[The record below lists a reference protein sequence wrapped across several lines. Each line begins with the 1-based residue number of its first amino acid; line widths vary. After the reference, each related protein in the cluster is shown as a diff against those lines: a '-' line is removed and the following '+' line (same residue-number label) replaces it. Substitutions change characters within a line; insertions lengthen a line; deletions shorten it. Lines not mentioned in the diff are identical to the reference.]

1 MATVYSYSRFSSRP
15 QEKGGSI
22 KRQEASRDAWL
33 AQHPEHVLDTTIR
46 LSDLAKSASK
56 GVNLDPEKGDLGRF
70 LVEAQKKDSPIKK
83 PLQQNSWVKFGSGR
97 SPSVW
102 YRAISMVS

>member
-1 MATVYSYSRFSSRP
+1 MHKLLGKTQKLTPIEAWGTTVYVRRMS
-15 QEKGGSI
+15 G
-22 KRQEASRDAWL
+22 L
-33 AQHPEHVLDTTIR
+33 ARE
-46 LSDLAKSASK
+46 
-56 GVNLDPEKGDLGRF
+56 
-70 LVEAQKKDSPIKK
+70 LVTAEAQKDDHKVSIRALVVRHAACDSDGKFLFR